1 MSLTPLDANMIF
13 GLGAFVFFQIAKRS
27 GSPAYQKQRKLITL
41 GPPSWVF
48 GVMWTI
54 IYTFLTVSAYYA
66 FTTVTAN
73 YTAMICVFFVNI
85 MLNKYWSVLFFDYDQ
100 HLLALFVLLGM
111 LGTSGAFLAFA
122 WTGDPKGFYLHLFP
136 YVPWCLVATVWN
148 IQIVAKQQRTEWGNE
163 EEDTINSEVAKR
175 TPPVLPITM
184 KSRIATKGGV
194 PPPIVSRLAMNI

>member
-13 GLGAFVFFQIAKRS
+13 GLGAFVFFQLAKRS
-27 GSPAYQKQRKLITL
+27 GSPEYKRQRKLITL

-66 FTTVTAN
+66 FTTVTTN

-122 WTGDPKGFYLHLFP
+122 WNGDPKGFYLHLFP
-136 YVPWCLVATVWN
+136 YVPWCLVATIWN
-148 IQIVAKQQRTEWGNE
+148 IQIVAKQQRRVWEE
-163 EEDTINSEVAKR
+163 EEDTINSEVTKR

-184 KSRIATKGGV
+184 KSRIVNKAPPIATKLS
-194 PPPIVSRLAMNI
+194 INI

>member
-100 HLLALFVLLGM
+100 HLLALFVLPLDI
-111 LGTSGAFLAFA
+111 S
-122 WTGDPKGFYLHLFP
+122 DFP
-136 YVPWCLVATVWN
+136 VNSLQKLPFHQGIPLVGL
-148 IQIVAKQQRTEWGNE
+148 RH
-163 EEDTINSEVAKR
+163 
-175 TPPVLPITM
+175 
-184 KSRIATKGGV
+184 
-194 PPPIVSRLAMNI
+194 